1 MPTGSRYDCLHT
13 FLKYQKYVKS
23 MLKLRNSALRFI
35 DKVPGWPLYKQR
47 SLPNISKPNVQ
58 CLHETALFCH
68 REIFITSVITRIQ
81 TIIKYKSLLSTT
93 IYLLCEPC
101 PAFWRP
107 KQNPLYYDCKCAERF
122 TITPPVQLLRLGRC
136 EQKPESS
143 KLLSTSTW
151 SLHFW

>member
-1 MPTGSRYDCLHT
+1 
-13 FLKYQKYVKS
+13 
-23 MLKLRNSALRFI
+23 MLNWGTLVSTENHSFI
-35 DKVPGWPLYKQR
+35 TVPDWPLYKQR

-81 TIIKYKSLLSTT
+81 TIIKYKSLLSNT
-93 IYLLCEPC
+93 IYHLCEPC

-122 TITPPVQLLRLGRC
+122 TITPPAQRLRLGRG

-143 KLLSTSTW
+143 RHLDMIAAFLVNPSPIIHFGLLQTRST
-151 SLHFW
+151 